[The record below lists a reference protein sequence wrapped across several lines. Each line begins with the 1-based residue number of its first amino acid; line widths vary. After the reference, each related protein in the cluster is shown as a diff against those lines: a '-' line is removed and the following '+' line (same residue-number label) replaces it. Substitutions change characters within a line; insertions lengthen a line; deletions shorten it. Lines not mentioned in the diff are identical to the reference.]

1 MAHGAAGGWRRGA
14 LAAATLGHPGD
25 TTRFRLRTT
34 PMGPRAAHII
44 AARIPIDAKLAGLPL
59 LFRPARKPT
68 VGTMDIR
75 RTILWM
81 IFSFSLLLLW
91 NNWQVH
97 SGKPSLFGTPPAAS
111 SESPAAPQ
119 AGADGQAATPS
130 VPTAPTAGA
139 AATSTVPG
147 ASAAPAAV
155 SSTES
160 VVITTDVLRLTF
172 DPAGAQIVRAEL
184 LKYPTAGQPNK
195 PTVLLDRSP
204 ELTYVVQSGLVGA
217 ADGQSFPNH
226 LTPFRFVSNERELS
240 GDTLNVSFEAESGGL
255 KVVKTYT
262 LHRGRYDIAV
272 QHALTNTSGQPLSPS
287 LYLQLERDGNDPADT
302 SSFYHTFTGIAVYSE
317 QDKFQKVTFSDIAK
331 NKGDY
336 VRQAD
341 NGWLAIVQH
350 YFATAWVPPEGKPRS
365 NELLQVQPNLYAARS
380 IEAVG
385 AVQPGAT
392 TQVDSHLWVG
402 PQDQKAMSALAPGL
416 DLVVDYGWL
425 TIIAKPLFLLLTWL
439 HGLLGNWGWSIVA
452 LTVIIKAVF
461 FPLAAASYRSMARM
475 KQVAPR
481 LQALKEK
488 FGDDRQKLNQA
499 MMEMYRTEKINPL
512 GGCLPMVV
520 QIPVFIA
527 LYWVLLASVEM
538 RGAPW
543 ILWVHDLSVRDPY
556 FILPAVMMATM
567 FLQIRLNPTPPDPIQ
582 AKVMMIMPLV
592 FGGMMFFFPAG
603 LVLYWCVNNTL
614 SIAQQWT
621 ITRGIERKAA
631 AAANR

>member
-1 MAHGAAGGWRRGA
+1 
-14 LAAATLGHPGD
+14 
-25 TTRFRLRTT
+25 
-34 PMGPRAAHII
+34 
-44 AARIPIDAKLAGLPL
+44 
-59 LFRPARKPT
+59 
-68 VGTMDIR
+68 
-75 RTILWM
+75 M

-91 NNWQVH
+91 NNWQIH
-97 SGKPSLFGTPPAAS
+97 NGKPSLFGTPPAS
-111 SESPAAPQ
+111 SAASPAEGQQ
-119 AGADGQAATPS
+119 AAANGQAATPS
-130 VPTAPTAGA
+130 VPTTPA
-139 AATSTVPG
+139 AAASTVPG
-147 ASAAPAAV
+147 ATAAPAAAKAEQVVV
-155 SSTES
+155 S
-160 VVITTDVLRLTF
+160 TDVLRLTF
-172 DPAGAQIVRAEL
+172 DTTGAQLIRAEL
-184 LKYPTAGQPNK
+184 LKYPTSGQPNK

-217 ADGQSFPNH
+217 PNGQSFPNH
-226 LTPFRFVSNERELS
+226 QTPFRLVSTDHELK
-240 GDTLNVSFEAESGGL
+240 GDSLQVVFEADSGGL
-255 KVVKTYT
+255 KVTKTYT
-262 LHRGRYDIAV
+262 LHRGRYDIDV
-272 QHALTNTSGQPLSPS
+272 QHSLANTSDAPLAPS

-302 SSFYHTFTGIAVYSE
+302 SSFYHTFTGVAVYSE
-317 QDKFQKVTFSDIAK
+317 QDKFQKITFSDIAK
-331 NKGDY
+331 GKGSY
-336 VRQAD
+336 IKQAD
-341 NGWLAIVQH
+341 NGWLAVVQH
-350 YFATAWVPPEGKPRS
+350 YFATAWVPPQGKQRT

-385 AVQPGAT
+385 TVQPGAAA
-392 TQVDSHLWVG
+392 QVDSRLWVG
-402 PQDQKAMSALAPGL
+402 PQDQKAMAAVAPGL
-416 DLVVDYGWL
+416 ELVVDYGWL
-425 TIIAKPLFLLLTWL
+425 TIIAKPLFSLLTWL
-439 HGLLGNWGWSIVA
+439 HSLLGNWGWAIVA

-488 FGDDRQKLNQA
+488 YGDDRQKLNQA

-567 FLQIRLNPTPPDPIQ
+567 FLQIKLNPTPPDPIQ

-621 ITRGIERKAA
+621 ITRNLQRKAE